1 MEKGPGVSGVE
12 QTYLTASKGQWMI
25 VVQVGE
31 IQRLLQYIT
40 QNLHN
45 FYRHSKSVQPKLVTI
60 TNEGNPTTYKLALIN
75 KSLSRVGTY
84 AEVLRRRFVP
94 GLNDS
99 KVQTDTSLHSTR
111 EHTHG
116 DSSAAGIAPAYIGQ
130 KEVDPLPQTKGPS
143 HQWPSKPLSSETK
156 VPSRDLDGSDP
167 MFVQGDETSHNT
179 SDESVD
185 TVNSDWDMTQIESR
199 MQELKRETE
208 TMIKAVEDSIEK
220 TIDAIL
226 DKKLKTVSIV
236 VANAV
241 TKRLMKAMDKKLSQT
256 KLQDQTYSESINIP
270 VTQQSPALTKKI

>member
-1 MEKGPGVSGVE
+1 M
-12 QTYLTASKGQWMI
+12 
-25 VVQVGE
+25 
-31 IQRLLQYIT
+31 
-40 QNLHN
+40 
-45 FYRHSKSVQPKLVTI
+45 
-60 TNEGNPTTYKLALIN
+60 
-75 KSLSRVGTY
+75 
-84 AEVLRRRFVP
+84 
-94 GLNDS
+94 
-99 KVQTDTSLHSTR
+99 HSTR

-256 KLQDQTYSESINIP
+256 KLQDQTYGESINIP
-270 VTQQSPALTKKI
+270 VTQQSPALTKEIETVVNEEPDTESMKSLDSYNNTRQMLDALPTLDTQNSAVQNPIHDNIPGSRTTGT